1 MALRHPIIHFR
12 SIQDNDLIKW
22 RNRKRIW
29 KRRLVDQIVL
39 QVELQEVI

>member
-1 MALRHPIIHFR
+1 MALRHPLSHFR
-12 SIQDNDLIKW
+12 SIQVNDLIKW

-29 KRRLVDQIVL
+29 KRRLVDQIGL

>member
-1 MALRHPIIHFR
+1 MELRHPLSHFR
-12 SIQDNDLIKW
+12 SIQVIDLIKR

-29 KRRLVDQIVL
+29 KQRLVVRIGL